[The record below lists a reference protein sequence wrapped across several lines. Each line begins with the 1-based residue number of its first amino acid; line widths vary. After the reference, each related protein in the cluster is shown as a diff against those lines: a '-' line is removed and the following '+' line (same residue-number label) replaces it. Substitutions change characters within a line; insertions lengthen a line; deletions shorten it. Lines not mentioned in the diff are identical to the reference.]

1 MPNTLELTTNPFKR
15 PMNTLQKQWY
25 RILIARKLGYGS
37 PRQPAEVT
45 VTKCQKRYQQSFHR
59 YNRQFREEI
68 KQLEAMQPSAIDAMR
83 FHRTFA
89 ITTLWLPLHSL
100 REINLTLEQLEK
112 VLSVKERRRL
122 QHILKYGI
130 GNHR

>member
-1 MPNTLELTTNPFKR
+1 
-15 PMNTLQKQWY
+15 MNALQKQWY

-37 PRQPAEVT
+37 PRQQAEVT
-45 VTKCQKRYQQSFHR
+45 EESYQIKCRKRYQQSFHR

-83 FHRTFA
+83 LHRTFA

>member
-1 MPNTLELTTNPFKR
+1 MDFSVNPFKR

-25 RILIARKLGYGS
+25 RILIARKVGISTQNEPL
-37 PRQPAEVT
+37 QPLEDT
-45 VTKCQKRYQQSFHR
+45 YQTKCRKRYKQAFHC
-59 YNRQFREEI
+59 YNQQFRKEI

-83 FHRTFA
+83 VHRTFA
-89 ITTLWLPLHSL
+89 ITTLWLPLHSK
-100 REINLTLEQLEK
+100 REINLTLEQLEN

-130 GNHR
+130 GAK

>member
-1 MPNTLELTTNPFKR
+1 MDASSNPFKR
-15 PMNTLQKQWY
+15 PMNALQKQWY

-37 PRQPAEVT
+37 PRQPPVEEDT
-45 VTKCQKRYQQSFHR
+45 YETKCQKRYQQSFHR
-59 YNRQFREEI
+59 YNRQFRQEI

-83 FHRTFA
+83 VHRTFA

-100 REINLTLEQLEK
+100 REINLTLDQLEK
-112 VLSVKERRRL
+112 VLSAKERRRL

-130 GNHR
+130 GHN